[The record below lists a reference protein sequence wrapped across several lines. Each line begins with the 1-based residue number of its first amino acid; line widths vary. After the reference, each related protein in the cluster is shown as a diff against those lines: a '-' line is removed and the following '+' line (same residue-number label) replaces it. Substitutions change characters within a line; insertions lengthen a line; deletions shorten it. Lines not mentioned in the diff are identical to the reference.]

1 MFCWTHVSTQK
12 ASEMSDC
19 ADGYIELAWKCE
31 LQYQIEWIH
40 SLRMK
45 GIAEEA
51 DNKERNR
58 NKENDKGWGGM
69 GCEEKDEDDNF

>member
-1 MFCWTHVSTQK
+1 
-12 ASEMSDC
+12 
-19 ADGYIELAWKCE
+19 
-31 LQYQIEWIH
+31 
-40 SLRMK
+40 MK
-45 GIAEEA
+45 GIAEET